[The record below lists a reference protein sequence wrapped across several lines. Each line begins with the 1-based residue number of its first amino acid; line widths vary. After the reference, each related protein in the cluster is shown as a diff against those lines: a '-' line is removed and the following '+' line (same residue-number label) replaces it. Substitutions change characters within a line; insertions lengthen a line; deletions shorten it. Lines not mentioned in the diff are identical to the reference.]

1 MFVQSKKCRPNG
13 AGWSTAMRGNEHSRS
28 PYSCLSFTTPL
39 SVLHFFTILCDTII
53 CSLYPATRLHF
64 IGGELSIEIMG
75 FFSLLTISSTLVNE
89 VIARLEAFVIWLS
102 HLIDGA
108 DAGMLALGWF
118 HFS

>member
-1 MFVQSKKCRPNG
+1 
-13 AGWSTAMRGNEHSRS
+13 
-28 PYSCLSFTTPL
+28 
-39 SVLHFFTILCDTII
+39 
-53 CSLYPATRLHF
+53 LHF

-108 DAGMLALGWF
+108 DAGMLALG
-118 HFS
+118 